1 MPWYDYQCEKCG
13 AVFEVQRAMG
23 EDGKVKCRACGSTR
37 TTKIYSAAPV
47 FFKGSGFYVTDSSGR
62 SKESLL
68 NSPAESAGAPSSGD
82 STAKESAAKDK
93 GSKDKGSK
101 KSELRTA

>member
-23 EDGKVKCRACGSTR
+23 EDGKVKCHVCGSTR

-47 FFKGSGFYVTDSSGR
+47 VFKGSGFYVTDSGGR
-62 SKESLL
+62 SKQSALDPP
-68 NSPAESAGAPSSGD
+68 SPGEIAE
-82 STAKESAAKDK
+82 TAAKAVEPA
-93 GSKDKGSK
+93 SKSK
-101 KSELRTA
+101 SSKTTKRQTA